1 VSKVA
6 FITGITGQDGSL
18 LAELL
23 LEKGYEVYGTIRRT
37 ALYPESLKNIER
49 IRDKLSLYFADLQN
63 ENHLSYLVSEIKPQ
77 EIYHMAS
84 QSDVRVSFD
93 IPEYTGEITGLGTT
107 RLLEAVRKFS
117 PSSKV
122 YNAAS
127 SEMFG
132 DTSPPQNENTPMLPR
147 SPYAAAKLYSFNMCR
162 IYREAY
168 GLFIASGICFNHECF
183 RRGENFVT
191 KKIVK
196 AACEIARGK
205 RKELFLGNLEAKR
218 DWGYAEDFVKA
229 MHLVLQQDKPD
240 DFVIGTG
247 EVHSVKEFVEE
258 AFRLV
263 GLDWKKYVKIDP
275 NLYRPIETNCLC
287 ADARKAR
294 EVLGWTPSISF
305 KELIKI
311 MIEVEKD
318 ACQ

>member
-1 VSKVA
+1 
-6 FITGITGQDGSL
+6 
-18 LAELL
+18 
-23 LEKGYEVYGTIRRT
+23 
-37 ALYPESLKNIER
+37 
-49 IRDKLSLYFADLQN
+49 
-63 ENHLSYLVSEIKPQ
+63 
-77 EIYHMAS
+77 MAS